1 MSDDVG
7 ALPRFVPSG
16 RQWEIRHGALRAV
29 IVEVG
34 GGIRTFTC
42 GEREVL
48 ESYPVGAMCDGAHGA
63 PLIPWPNRL
72 DGGRYTFDGAEHRTA
87 LTEPAR
93 GNAIHGL
100 LRWRPYALRRAAAD
114 AVTVGAVVHPSPGY
128 PFALDVEIE
137 YRLDDDG
144 LTAATTARNVGA
156 DALPYAHGQH
166 PYLSAGAGT
175 LDRCVLE
182 FDAGTRILVDGERA
196 LPSGTVPTECT
207 DYDFRGGRIVGALR
221 LDDPF
226 TDLRRD
232 GRGVSWVR
240 LTGGDGRTVEQWADR
255 SFGYRQLFSGDTLA
269 PARRRTGLAAEP
281 MTAPPNAFASG
292 EALVRLEPGEEFTSV
307 WGARLV

>member
-1 MSDDVG
+1 MPDGPG

-16 RQWEIRHGALRAV
+16 RQWEIRHAGLRAV

-34 GGIRTFTC
+34 GGIRTLTS
-42 GEREVL
+42 GERDVL
-48 ESYPVGAMCDGAHGA
+48 EGYPVGAMCDGAHGA

-72 DGGRYTFDGAEHRTA
+72 ADGRYTFDGAEHRTA

-100 LRWRPYALRRAAAD
+100 LRWRPYALRREAAD

-137 YRLDDDG
+137 YRLDDGG
-144 LTAATTARNVGA
+144 LTVATTARNVGP

-166 PYLSAGAGT
+166 PYLSAGTGT

-182 FDAGTRILVDGERA
+182 FDAATRILVDDRRA
-196 LPSGTVPTECT
+196 LPSGSEPTECT
-207 DYDFRGGRIVGALR
+207 DYDFRGGRILGALR

-232 GRGVSWVR
+232 GRGLSWVR
-240 LTGGDGRTVEQWADR
+240 LTGGDGRTVEQWADAA
-255 SFGYRQLFSGDTLA
+255 FGCLQLFSGDTLA
-269 PARRRTGLAAEP
+269 PGRRRTALAAEP
-281 MTAPPNAFASG
+281 MTAPPNALATG
-292 EALVRLEPGEEFTSV
+292 ESVVRLEPGERFISV
-307 WGARLV
+307 WGVRLV